1 MQSLIDTARMIQQQQ
16 PCDAYRAAAM
26 AMQRHGVP
34 FNERTMY
41 AIADALGV

>member
-1 MQSLIDTARMIQQQQ
+1 MQTLINTARMIQQQQ

-26 AMQRHGVP
+26 SMQRHGVA